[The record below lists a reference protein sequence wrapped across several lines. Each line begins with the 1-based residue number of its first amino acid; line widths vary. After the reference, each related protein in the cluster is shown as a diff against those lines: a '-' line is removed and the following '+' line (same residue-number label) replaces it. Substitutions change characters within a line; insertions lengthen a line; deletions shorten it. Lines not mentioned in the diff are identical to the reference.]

1 MSRTAKAC
9 LLLGGAFA
17 LLALAWMALLPAV
30 AEHELRA
37 VTGFEF
43 RMEVLT
49 VNPFTG
55 SVVVRGL
62 SARNPAGYPEPDFVE
77 MRALTAQVG
86 VFSCLFSRQVVID
99 YLYLDV
105 AKVELVRQHNGRTN
119 AGEFVAA
126 FRRWRAAPAG
136 APAPGKPA
144 GCLIRKL
151 HVHFDRLVV
160 EDHTGS
166 KPDENS
172 YDLHIDQEF
181 TNVSGPAQ
189 LLVPSVVR
197 NLHSFG
203 LHHDVKGLLPG
214 EFGDAL
220 AVAVGGAATMGGKLE
235 DATVETG
242 KFLKGAIGKLE
253 QRAKP

>member
-1 MSRTAKAC
+1 MSGTAKAC

-17 LLALAWMALLPAV
+17 LLALAWMAFLPAV

-43 RMEVLT
+43 RMEALA

-55 SVVVRGL
+55 DVVVRGL
-62 SARNPAGYPEPDFVE
+62 TARNPAGYPEPDFVE

-86 VFSCLFSRQVVID
+86 VFSCLFSRQIVID
-99 YLYLDV
+99 YLYVDI
-105 AKVELVRQHNGRTN
+105 AKVVLVRQHDGTTN
-119 AGEFVAA
+119 AGEFMAA
-126 FRRWRAAPAG
+126 FRRRGAAPPG
-136 APAPGKPA
+136 VPAPGKPA
-144 GCLIRKL
+144 GYLIRKL

-160 EDHTGS
+160 EDHSGS
-166 KPDENS
+166 RPDEKS
-172 YDLHIDQEF
+172 YDLRIDQEF
-181 TNVSGPAQ
+181 TDISSPGQ

-203 LHHDVKGLLPG
+203 LRHDVKGLLPG

-220 AVAVGGAATMGGKLE
+220 AVAVGGAATVGEKLE
-235 DATVETG
+235 DATLETG
-242 KFLKGAIGKLE
+242 KFLRGELDKLE